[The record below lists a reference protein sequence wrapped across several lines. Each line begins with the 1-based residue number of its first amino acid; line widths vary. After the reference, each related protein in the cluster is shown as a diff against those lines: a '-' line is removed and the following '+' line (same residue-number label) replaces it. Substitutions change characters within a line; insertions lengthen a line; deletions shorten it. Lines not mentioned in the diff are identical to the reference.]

1 MPKINQPAFTRKPA
15 APIIG
20 VPFRSSAVDTIGHR
34 KLPITPPSVKPFKG
48 K

>member
-1 MPKINQPAFTRKPA
+1 MPIHHRPILTRKAA

-34 KLPITPPSVKPFKG
+34 KLPITQPTAKPFKG

>member
-1 MPKINQPAFTRKPA
+1 MPKINRPAFTLKPA

-34 KLPITPPSVKPFKG
+34 KLPITQPTAKLFKG